1 MRKPNRLRIALP
13 FILLLLPAMAAAFV
27 PTVLE
32 ECELANEAIC
42 RFTNV
47 ETHQGWACP
56 PGAETIRPLGTRDCA
71 RVAREA
77 AESERQAVEAR
88 AQARDAAVAEGAA
101 REAASAIPPPRPSPR
116 AGNPASVPHAM
127 EWSLLLVVVVLM
139 ALAWRRRRG
148 LPAASPSPLPDARP
162 APAASRDR
170 PGGGLRSAGV
180 LLVSALPAF
189 LLARAGAAQ
198 VFQRIFGHY
207 DNHDSI
213 APWLLAAP
221 AALLAFLLVF
231 GIAMAVLALLA
242 EQLWPVAGRRP

>member
-1 MRKPNRLRIALP
+1 MRKPSRLRIALP
-13 FILLLLPAMAAAFV
+13 PVLLLLPVMAAAFV

-42 RFTNV
+42 RFMNV

-77 AESERQAVEAR
+77 LAAESERQAVEAR
-88 AQARDAAVAEGAA
+88 AREAVAEVAA

-127 EWSLLLVVVVLM
+127 EWSLLLVVVVVM
-139 ALAWRRRRG
+139 TLAWRRRRG
-148 LPAASPSPLPDARP
+148 VPAESPSPLPDARP
-162 APAASRDR
+162 APAASRAW
-170 PGGGLRSAGV
+170 PGRGLRSAGV

-221 AALLAFLLVF
+221 AALLTFLLVF
-231 GIAMAVLALLA
+231 GIAMALLAMLA
-242 EQLWPVAGRRP
+242 EQLWRSGGQRP